1 MFNIITQASI
11 ISIIAIGAHDDKPD
25 YDYAD
30 SCELRVYTLLD
41 GVKAETTVYGMSNL
55 PELTVSAARS
65 GHTIHVTAEGSKPY
79 TIRMVNMHAAE
90 AVNGFVVIEGNDSII
105 TPDANA
111 SVIEIKF

>member
-1 MFNIITQASI
+1 MVREN
-11 ISIIAIGAHDDKPD
+11 SIIAIGAHDDKPD

-65 GHTIHVTAEGSKPY
+65 GHTIPCNSRRLQALHNPHGKYACCRSSKWL
-79 TIRMVNMHAAE
+79 RCHRRQ
-90 AVNGFVVIEGNDSII
+90 
-105 TPDANA
+105 
-111 SVIEIKF
+111 

>member
-1 MFNIITQASI
+1 MVREN
-11 ISIIAIGAHDDKPD
+11 SIIAIGAHDDKPD

-65 GHTIHVTAEGSKPY
+65 GHTIHVTAEGS
-79 TIRMVNMHAAE
+79 MVNMHAAE